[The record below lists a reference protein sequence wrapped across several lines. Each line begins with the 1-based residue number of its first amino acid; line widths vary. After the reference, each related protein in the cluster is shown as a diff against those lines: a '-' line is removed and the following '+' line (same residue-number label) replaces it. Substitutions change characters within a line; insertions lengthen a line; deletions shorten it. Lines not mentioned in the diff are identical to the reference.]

1 MINNIDNNV
10 IDFKSF
16 KSFTRDNT
24 SKDNNKEY
32 IVTLYENKQY
42 KFVVSANSGE
52 EAENIISKQ
61 YEEESLNLNEIDV
74 FTFET
79 LAVENNVWHWGRHT
93 V

>member
-16 KSFTRDNT
+16 KSVTRDNT

-61 YEEESLNLNEIDV
+61 YEENKLDFEKLSV

-79 LAVENNVWHWGRHT
+79 LAVENNV
-93 V
+93 

>member
-79 LAVENNVWHWGRHT
+79 LAVENNV
-93 V
+93 

>member
-52 EAENIISKQ
+52 EAENRISKQ

-79 LAVENNVWHWGRHT
+79 LAVENNV
-93 V
+93 

>member
-52 EAENIISKQ
+52 EAENRISKQ